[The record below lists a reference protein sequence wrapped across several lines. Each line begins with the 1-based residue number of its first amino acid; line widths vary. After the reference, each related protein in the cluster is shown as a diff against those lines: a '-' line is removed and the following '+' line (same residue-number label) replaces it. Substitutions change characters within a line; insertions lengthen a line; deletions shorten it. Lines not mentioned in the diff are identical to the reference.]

1 MLNIPESAYIE
12 KQWRCITGQWI
23 PIKDM
28 DDKYLANTIKFIN
41 HYFDKCYLALGK
53 DYTDFILKEL
63 NLLASERGL
72 IKHFL
77 DNAPY
82 PYQDRHGKWF
92 IWSFR
97 VDKDVPYKP

>member
-1 MLNIPESAYIE
+1 
-12 KQWRCITGQWI
+12 
-23 PIKDM
+23 
-28 DDKYLANTIKFIN
+28 
-41 HYFDKCYLALGK
+41 
-53 DYTDFILKEL
+53 LKEL

-82 PYQDRHGKWF
+82 PYQDRHGKWL